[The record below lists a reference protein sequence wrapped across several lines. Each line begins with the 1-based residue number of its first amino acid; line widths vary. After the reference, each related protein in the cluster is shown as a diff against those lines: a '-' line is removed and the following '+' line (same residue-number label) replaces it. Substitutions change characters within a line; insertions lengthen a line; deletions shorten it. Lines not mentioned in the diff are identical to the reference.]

1 MNELDLFRITEKH
14 GVDVVSA
21 FDIYQLLG
29 LNIAHY
35 SKWYRLNITE
45 NDMFTKNIDWSY
57 ASSLGVMYINNQ
69 LVRSD
74 RQDIAITL
82 DTAKHILLMSKTEVG
97 QRYRK
102 YLIQFERNKAN
113 APALTPSELLVQMA
127 QQLVD
132 RERKMRDSKNQF
144 IGF

>member
-1 MNELDLFRITEKH
+1 MNELDLLPITKKN
-14 GVDVVSA
+14 GIQVISA

-35 SKWYRLNITE
+35 SKWYRLNITD

-57 ASSLGVMYINNQ
+57 ASSLDVTYINNQ
-69 LVRSD
+69 PVRSD

-82 DTAKHILLMSKTEVG
+82 HTAKHILLMSRTEVG

-102 YLIQFERNKAN
+102 YLIEFESKTNR
-113 APALTPSELLVQMA
+113 PVLTSSEILLQIA
-127 QQLVD
+127 QRLVD
-132 RERKMRDSKNQF
+132 QERKMRD
-144 IGF
+144 